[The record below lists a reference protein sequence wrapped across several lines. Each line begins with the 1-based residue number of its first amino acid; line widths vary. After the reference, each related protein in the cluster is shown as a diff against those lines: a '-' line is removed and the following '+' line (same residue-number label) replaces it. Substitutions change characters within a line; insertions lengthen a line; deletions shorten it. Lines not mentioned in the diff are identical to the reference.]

1 LSPGPLK
8 LYSYSRC
15 STCRK
20 AIAWLDQKAIAYS
33 LVDITLT
40 PPSRAELALAWERL
54 PVPRRLFNTSGLSY
68 RALGPA
74 VVKEMEPEQA
84 IDALSADGK
93 LIRRPFLISS
103 DGSSLLV
110 GFGFDPLAWSQV
122 LVKLLPEPSADPALE
137 SGH

>member
-1 LSPGPLK
+1 LSPGSLK

-20 AIAWLDQKAIAYS
+20 AIAWLNHQGIPFS
-33 LVDITLT
+33 VVDITVT

-54 PVPRRLFNTSGLSY
+54 PSPLRLFNTSGLSY
-68 RALGPA
+68 RALGAA
-74 VVKEMEPEQA
+74 VVKEMEPDQA
-84 IDALSADGK
+84 IKALAADGK

-103 DGSSLLV
+103 DGSLLLV
-110 GFGFDPLAWSQV
+110 GFDSLAWSQV
-122 LVKLLPEPSADPALE
+122 LANLPLEPSADPVPE